1 MGLRRRAL
9 TILLLPI
16 VVLVFMVGWVFYYMG
31 KQQDRGIEA
40 QRKSS
45 VPQGTG
51 INEEDYVEIGL
62 IEDLTEKTVQN

>member
-1 MGLRRRAL
+1 
-9 TILLLPI
+9 
-16 VVLVFMVGWVFYYMG
+16 MVGWVFYYMG
-31 KQQDRGIEA
+31 KQQERGMEA

-45 VPQGTG
+45 VQQGTG

>member
-1 MGLRRRAL
+1 
-9 TILLLPI
+9 
-16 VVLVFMVGWVFYYMG
+16 MVGWVFYYMG
-31 KQQDRGIEA
+31 KQQDRGIET

-62 IEDLTEKTVQN
+62 IEDLTEKTVQNWET